1 MKLYHIEYKNPIVF
15 GRSQRSFGVKL
26 NNKLGQ
32 LSYLVFGCTT
42 LSKGDCF
49 SGGQRSFEVNRGQ
62 IVKTL

>member
-42 LSKGDCF
+42 LSKGDF
-49 SGGQRSFEVNRGQ
+49 IEESKFTVLTPVTQLRDN
-62 IVKTL
+62 